1 MKITRI
7 KKMRKI
13 TLNSELYQV
22 PIGCR
27 VKYNSIKVLNQALQV
42 YRPCRAFYKY
52 FISVRLSAQQLLH
65 TKNHINLTYSKNYY
79 GNCPMGRELLNCLL
93 AFEQED
99 IIVHEWKS
107 KNHAHLR

>member
-42 YRPCRAFYKY
+42 YRPCRASYKKY
-52 FISVRLSAQQLLH
+52 FISVRLSAQQLYILK
-65 TKNHINLTYSKNYY
+65 TT
-79 GNCPMGRELLNCLL
+79 
-93 AFEQED
+93 
-99 IIVHEWKS
+99 
-107 KNHAHLR
+107 